1 MEKVAGVLE
10 VVLVAAVDVCTTVEL
25 IMETMV
31 VPGEKLPHAIA
42 LPTSAGTKLAV
53 AEVSVATSVVV
64 EPSVKVTPPKSHGGV
79 SMPAI
84 TPRPINFPLV
94 RALAKQS
101 SISGQL

>member
-1 MEKVAGVLE
+1 
-10 VVLVAAVDVCTTVEL
+10 
-25 IMETMV
+25 METMV
-31 VPGEKLPHAIA
+31 VPGEKASQAIA
-42 LPTSAGTKLAV
+42 LPTSAVTKLAV
-53 AEVSVATSVVV
+53 AEVSIATSVVV

-84 TPRPINFPLV
+84 NPRPMNFPLA